1 MSDNNTKDQ
10 QIEDFKAILQKDAEM
25 ERLQADLKEKRTKVE
40 LKRYTNLANQI
51 DASEKDLEL
60 AKHLDLSQMSVSQIA
75 DIQKSNEEYMAA
87 AQNCM
92 QFLCPTFEGY
102 VPFFRKNVILIG
114 AESGFGKS
122 TAAANIAFHAMK
134 QVNPATGKKC
144 KVLIITNEEQSED
157 CINRITCLN
166 KGWDYSDHAKFTKE
180 QRDTFT
186 RAIPFLTKDG
196 RLTVIDDDYGG
207 VPGMTTTVEGF
218 ESIFDNLIRNKV
230 EYDLVIID
238 YIQNFDES
246 KVEPNL
252 ESWQVLTKVA
262 KLLNY
267 YKNIYSAP
275 IVVFSQLKSDSEEN
289 PKSFKERIEGRKS
302 LFNVAT
308 MAMEIR
314 AVHADFKTNWII
326 WKNRFNKGIGQTLKT
341 AFQKGMYIEYT
352 NEFAENVE
360 RIKLHRES
368 KAMDK
373 AIGIKEVFEDKK
385 DETK

>member
-1 MSDNNTKDQ
+1 LTIHSLYSIIRASAEKAFTTK
-10 QIEDFKAILQKDAEM
+10 
-25 ERLQADLKEKRTKVE
+25 E
-40 LKRYTNLANQI
+40 LK
-51 DASEKDLEL
+51 S
-60 AKHLDLSQMSVSQIA
+60 
-75 DIQKSNEEYMAA
+75 KSY
-87 AQNCM
+87 
-92 QFLCPTFEGY
+92 
-102 VPFFRKNVILIG
+102 
-114 AESGFGKS
+114 
-122 TAAANIAFHAMK
+122 
-134 QVNPATGKKC
+134 
-144 KVLIITNEEQSED
+144 
-157 CINRITCLN
+157 
-166 KGWDYSDHAKFTKE
+166 KGAKFTKE

-186 RAIPFLTKDG
+186 RAIPLLTKDG

-246 KVEPNL
+246 KIEPNL

-360 RIKLHRES
+360 RIKKNREA